1 MTKSFFLAPQGD
13 DSDDDGGLEKKPGQR
28 APAAV
33 TPSEPIAVPPSEP
46 TAVTPSEPPTV
57 TPGEQEPPSKKRGRP
72 PIPDV
77 PRDPVTGRRIRP
89 KAEKPSQR
97 LLDHL
102 KKAREVKKEYDAQR
116 KEIHATA
123 KDLARK
129 VGIPKVQLIELQEE
143 ATMLRKQL
151 EECKAAMAAAKPA
164 EEYAPPPP
172 PLVVAKKQPAK
183 GGKKRK
189 YESSSEESSSDD
201 SSDDDSACS
210 DDDGL
215 CHGRPR
221 QSVFFY

>member
-1 MTKSFFLAPQGD
+1 MTKSFFLASQGD

-33 TPSEPIAVPPSEP
+33 TPSEPP
-46 TAVTPSEPPTV
+46 AVTPSEPPAV
-57 TPGEQEPPSKKRGRP
+57 TPSEPPAVTPSEPPKKRGRP

-89 KAEKPSQR
+89 KAEQKPSQR
-97 LLDHL
+97 LLEHL

-116 KEIHATA
+116 KEIQATA
-123 KDLARK
+123 KDLSRK
-129 VGIPKVQLIELQEE
+129 VGIPKVQLLELQEE
-143 ATMLRKQL
+143 AIMLRKQL
-151 EECKAAMAAAKPA
+151 EECKAAMAAAKPV

-201 SSDDDSACS
+201 SSDEDSTCS

-215 CHGRPR
+215 CHGRPH

>member
-1 MTKSFFLAPQGD
+1 
-13 DSDDDGGLEKKPGQR
+13 
-28 APAAV
+28 
-33 TPSEPIAVPPSEP
+33 
-46 TAVTPSEPPTV
+46 
-57 TPGEQEPPSKKRGRP
+57 
-72 PIPDV
+72 V

-97 LLDHL
+97 LLEHL

-116 KEIHATA
+116 KEIQATA

-151 EECKAAMAAAKPA
+151 EECKAAMAAKPV